1 MKGPEVVGLEQLHFL
16 VPPSPEADVIAVGVM
31 MADLGLV
38 GEFGLDTVVVES
50 DRGLVGAPPAAFP
63 LVDDFP
69 PADEPTAEDMLEH
82 EEDIDIRL
90 PTFWSWVSGC

>member
-38 GEFGLDTVVVES
+38 GEFGLDTVVVDS

-63 LVDDFP
+63 LDDLP
-69 PADEPTAEDMLEH
+69 PAAEPTAEDMLEH

-90 PTFWSWVSGC
+90 PTFWSWVSEC